1 MPKEFNHALC
11 EERHE
16 FLAEWAKEIE
26 NRMKSLNN
34 RFLVIMTTL
43 SLNLIGVIIIL
54 AVMFL
59 KK

>member
-1 MPKEFNHALC
+1 MPEEFNYKLC

-16 FLAEWAKEIE
+16 FLNKWAEEIE
-26 NRMKSLNN
+26 SRMKSLNN